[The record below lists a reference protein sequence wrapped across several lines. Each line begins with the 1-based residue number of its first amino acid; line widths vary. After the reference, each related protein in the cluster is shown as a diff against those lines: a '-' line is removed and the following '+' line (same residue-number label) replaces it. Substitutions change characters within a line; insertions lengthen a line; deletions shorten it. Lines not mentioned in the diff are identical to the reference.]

1 MKARTGAR
9 PVTLTV
15 LRPGVLSTVQ
25 DRGRHGLQHLGV
37 VTGGAMDLI
46 AHDIANALV
55 GNPADLA
62 TLELTL
68 LGPELQF
75 ADEALI
81 ALCGARFDAALDGSR
96 LPLDRPVLVR
106 AGSRLALGRALHGC
120 RGYLAIAGGILVGQV
135 LGSRSTYL
143 PASFGGLAGRILRAG
158 DEIPLAVNAPALARQ
173 RFEALGPGVAAGGG
187 MRSVRWFAPPLTVI
201 SHPDHQFAVLP
212 GRHYDRFTAK
222 AQDALYESSW
232 RVSPDSNR
240 IGFRLTGPKLETDGK
255 LEIISEPTCLGTVQ
269 VPANG
274 TPIVLMADHQ
284 TTGGYPKIAEMASVD
299 IPAFAQ
305 LAPGEELR
313 FTRCTL
319 EQARERRI
327 AARSVLAAV
336 IRSIATEYAK

>member
-1 MKARTGAR
+1 M
-9 PVTLTV
+9 

-37 VTGGAMDLI
+37 VPGGAMDLI

-55 GNPADLA
+55 GNPADAA

-81 ALCGARFDAALDGSR
+81 ALCGARFDASLDGSR
-96 LPLDRPVLVR
+96 LPLDRPVLVK

-143 PASFGGLAGRILRAG
+143 PASFGGLAGRILHAG
-158 DEIPLAVNAPALARQ
+158 DKIPLAENAPALARQ
-173 RFEALGPGVAAGGG
+173 RFAALGPGVAAGAG

-201 SHPDHQFAVLP
+201 SNPDHQFAVLP

-240 IGFRLTGPKLETDGK
+240 MGFRLTGLKLETERK

-284 TTGGYPKIAEMASVD
+284 TTGGYPKIAEVASVD

-336 IRSIATEYAK
+336 MRSIATEYAK